1 MYSSSN
7 SEEENSTGINQ
18 ENEYIR
24 NTYEERF
31 TEFKEDGSFENKI
44 VEHVIETEAKV
55 PKLGLMIVGLGGNNG
70 STLIAGLLAHKHNV
84 SWESKTGIHT
94 PNYYGS
100 FTQCAT
106 AKVGIKRLKDR
117 GIQDIYKPIKEML
130 PMVNPTDIEV
140 TGWDISKMN
149 AYEACKRAC
158 VLEPDLV
165 NKLEDKLKS
174 ISPMKAAFN
183 PDFIAANQSD
193 RVDNALEGTNE
204 VVIEA
209 IREDIRRC
217 KERNDKVIVLWSAN
231 TEMFLLPELET
242 IEDLNAAI
250 SENRS
255 LPASVL
261 YCVAA
266 IKEQVLY
273 LNGSPQNTFHP
284 GVIKLAEQEGGL
296 LGGNDFKSGQT
307 RFKTAMS
314 DFLIG
319 AGLRL
324 SSVVSYN
331 HLGNNDGKNLSE
343 DKCFQSKKISK
354 SGVLDDAING
364 NSILYPDGDKHI
376 DHDVIIRYIPFV
388 GDSKRALDEYSS
400 KIFMGGV
407 NTISSYNICE
417 DSLLAVPIMI
427 DMVVLGEL
435 FTRMSVDGN
444 RFGPIL
450 SYLSFFFKA
459 PTTNHPEYVI
469 NSFNR
474 QRETI
479 VNLLKAASG
488 ITPDDATLLSFGY

>member
-1 MYSSSN
+1 MEKSNSSN
-7 SEEENSTGINQ
+7 DGDFTGDSNLIVNKY
-18 ENEYIR
+18 N
-24 NTYEERF
+24 ERF
-31 TEFKEDGSFENKI
+31 TEFKEDGSFENTI
-44 VEHVIETEAKV
+44 VEHVFETCATV
-55 PKLGLMIVGLGGNNG
+55 PTLGVMLVGLGGNNG
-70 STLIAGLLAHKHNV
+70 STLAASLLAHKHGV
-84 SWESKTGIHT
+84 SWESKSGVHS

-106 AKVGIKRLKDR
+106 TKVGIKRLPKGGFKDV
-117 GIQDIYKPIKEML
+117 YKPIKEFL
-130 PMVNPTDIEV
+130 PTVNPVDMEI
-140 TGWDISKMN
+140 TGWDISKAN
-149 AYEACKRAC
+149 GFESCKRAG

-165 NKLEDKLKS
+165 NKLEDKLKE
-174 ISPMKAAFN
+174 IKPLKAAFN

-193 RVDNALEGTNE
+193 RVDNALVGTNE
-204 VVIEA
+204 QVIDA
-209 IREDIRRC
+209 IREDIRAC
-217 KERNDKVIVLWSAN
+217 KERNDKVIVLWTAN

-242 IEDLNAAI
+242 IEEVEKAI
-250 SENRS
+250 SENAS
-255 LPASVL
+255 LPSSVL
-261 YCVAA
+261 YVVAA

-284 GVIKLAEQEGGL
+284 GIIKMAEKEGGL
-296 LGGNDFKSGQT
+296 LAGNDFKSGQT

-314 DFLIG
+314 DFIIG

-364 NSILYPDGDKHI
+364 NEILYPRDNKHI

-388 GDSKRALDEYSS
+388 GDSKRAIDEYSS
-400 KIFMGGV
+400 RIFMDGI
-407 NTISSYNICE
+407 NTISTYNVCE
-417 DSLLAVPIMI
+417 DSLLAVPLMLDMI
-427 DMVVLGEL
+427 VLGEL
-435 FTRMSVDGN
+435 FTRMSIDGKKL
-444 RFGPIL
+444 GPIL

-459 PTTNHPEYVI
+459 PTTNHPEYVL

-474 QRETI
+474 QRETL

-488 ITPDDATLLSFGY
+488 LTPDDATLLSFEF